1 MSATM
6 TEGYDDLVRR
16 HGYAE
21 DWEINGLATPD
32 AIRSHIASLETAATE
47 EAAAGRE
54 LRRHRWIASSFRNPR
69 AVGLSGWPAATGC
82 RTASTGGSPTD
93 STRTIWA

>member
-47 EAAAGRE
+47 EAEAGYAFSAGLLVLRAEAWRRRLAA
-54 LRRHRWIASSFRNPR
+54 N
-69 AVGLSGWPAATGC
+69 
-82 RTASTGGSPTD
+82 
-93 STRTIWA
+93 